1 MDRLDLLSLPDI
13 SLCGT
18 VLQGL
23 LNGKEETV
31 QQL

>member
-1 MDRLDLLSLPDI
+1 MDRVDLLSLPDI
-13 SLCGT
+13 PLRGT

-23 LNGKEETV
+23 LNGKEEIV

>member
-1 MDRLDLLSLPDI
+1 MPYLLSLPDI
-13 SLCGT
+13 PLLCML
-18 VLQGL
+18 LQGL